1 MGTNAYAFIKR
12 PDTSLFDKYKETGI
26 KKFLYQFLDYYNKH
40 AEENKIHLGK
50 RSSGWKFIFNHNN
63 WKYYDY
69 TEKSIKEFLK
79 SCDRI
84 FDEYD
89 NDYTVEE
96 FWEKFIES
104 GKNGFD
110 DKDYYEY
117 ELERADS
124 NEFGS
129 LTKNVAQNLLNEAKR
144 QNYYEES
151 HCNGEKID
159 YSKLNYRFSSS
170 TNFS

>member
-1 MGTNAYAFIKR
+1 MIN
-12 PDTSLFDKYKETGI
+12 I

-89 NDYTVEE
+89 NDYTVQ
-96 FWEKFIES
+96 KFVSMIKS
-104 GKNGFD
+104 
-110 DKDYYEY
+110 
-117 ELERADS
+117 
-124 NEFGS
+124 
-129 LTKNVAQNLLNEAKR
+129 
-144 QNYYEES
+144 
-151 HCNGEKID
+151 
-159 YSKLNYRFSSS
+159 
-170 TNFS
+170 